1 MAHVWQGAFANF
13 AKANQYSLAAI
24 EHELSNQ
31 SFLDNEFDKHM
42 LESKQQDK
50 DKSRFQ
56 FATDSSLLGGIRHT
70 PNALE
75 ETVRAAKK

>member
-1 MAHVWQGAFANF
+1 MHGTYYFKQDAFANF

-24 EHELSNQ
+24 ERELSNQ

-42 LESKQQDK
+42 LDAKLHDAN
-50 DKSRFQ
+50 RCQ
-56 FATDSSLLGGIRHT
+56 FASDYTFSSGQG
-70 PNALE
+70 PNPLE